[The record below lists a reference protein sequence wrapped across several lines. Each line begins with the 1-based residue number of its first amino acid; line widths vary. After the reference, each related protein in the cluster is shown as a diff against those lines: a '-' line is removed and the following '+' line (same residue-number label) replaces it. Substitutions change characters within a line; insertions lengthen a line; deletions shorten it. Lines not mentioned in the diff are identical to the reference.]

1 MSSDWSDS
9 EAEAQ
14 RFRLLFEH
22 SIDAIFLADDQG
34 WYRDANGA
42 ACAMVGYS
50 REQLRR
56 MNVDDLSPPEGPRH
70 ADIFTRYL
78 EKGHEVSEARFLRGD
93 GKRRIAE
100 YAAFRIGPDQNFA
113 VARDITKRR
122 AAEQRL
128 LESEQR
134 SRELSIRLQESEA
147 RLRLLSGLI
156 IEAQERERRRMAR
169 EMHDEIGGLVNTMTL
184 ALGRIEAQAGSPVAT
199 QLAEVLKLSRTLGER
214 TRQISLR
221 LRPPILDDLGLLP
234 ALRWHADHL
243 HQTAQLAVEF
253 EHEGPEQRLL
263 PEIETAIYRVV
274 QEALTN
280 VVRHAQIRNATV
292 RLRID
297 GQSAAVRIADR
308 GIGFDPAAPR
318 PATASGILGM
328 RERAEL
334 LGGTL
339 LVESAPAAGT
349 LITAQFPIR

>member
-22 SIDAIFLADDQG
+22 SIDAIFLTDDQG
-34 WYRDANGA
+34 RYRDVNRA

-50 REQLRR
+50 REELRR
-56 MNVDDLSPPEGPRH
+56 MNVDDLSPPAGPRH
-70 ADIFTRYL
+70 ADIFTAYL
-78 EKGHEVSEARFLRGD
+78 EKGHDVNEARFLRGD
-93 GKRRIAE
+93 GKERIAE

-122 AAEQRL
+122 AAERRL
-128 LESEQR
+128 LESEQH
-134 SRELSIRLQESEA
+134 SRELYSRLQESEA

-156 IEAQERERRRMAR
+156 IEAQERERRRLAR
-169 EMHDEIGGLVNTMTL
+169 ELHDELGGLVNTMTL
-184 ALGRIEAQAGSPVAT
+184 TLSRVEAQAEGAVAT

-243 HQTAQLAVEF
+243 HQTGQLKVDLD
-253 EHEGPEQRLL
+253 HEGPEQRLL

-280 VVRHAQIRNATV
+280 VVRHAQIGTAQV

-297 GQSAAVRIADR
+297 GQRAAVRITDR
-308 GIGFDPAAPR
+308 GAGFDPAAPR
-318 PATASGILGM
+318 PATAGGLLGM

-339 LVESAPAAGT
+339 SVESAPTVGT
-349 LITAQFPIR
+349 LITAQFPLR

>member
-34 WYRDANGA
+34 RYRDANRA

-50 REQLRR
+50 REQLRC
-56 MNVDDLSPPEGPRH
+56 MNVDDLSPPSGPRM
-70 ADIFTRYL
+70 AEIFTRYL
-78 EKGHEVSEARFLRGD
+78 EKGHEVSEARFRRGD
-93 GKRRIAE
+93 GKERIAE

-122 AAEQRL
+122 AAERRL
-128 LESEQR
+128 RESEQR
-134 SRELSIRLQESEA
+134 SRELYSRLQESEA
-147 RLRLLSGLI
+147 RLRLLSRLI
-156 IEAQERERRRMAR
+156 IEAQERERRRLAR
-169 EMHDEIGGLVNTMTL
+169 ELHDEIGGLGNTMTL
-184 ALGRIEAQAGSPVAT
+184 ALSRIETHAESPMAA
-199 QLAEVLKLSRTLGER
+199 QLAEVRKLSHTLGER

-234 ALRWHADHL
+234 ALRWHTDHL
-243 HQTAQLAVEF
+243 RKTAQLAVDL
-253 EHEGPEQRLL
+253 EHEGPDQRLQ

-280 VVRHAQIRNATV
+280 VVRHAQVGVATV

-297 GQSAAVRIADR
+297 ERSAAVRIADH
-308 GIGFDPAAPR
+308 GVGFDPRAPR
-318 PATASGILGM
+318 PATASGLLGM

-339 LVESAPAAGT
+339 SIESAPTVGT
-349 LITAQFPIR
+349 FITAQFPLR